1 VPVSQPVIHVAA
13 LLGSRNHRC
22 LKFECTRWFIIYT
35 LGAQQV
41 QTFLPSPM
49 ATATAMYHTRVNP
62 LRGVRRGGSDKV
74 EAIKGLRQRRLHKA
88 FLRYHDPDN
97 WPLLREALK
106 QMGRAD
112 LVGSRPE
119 QLVPAHQPPVPARP
133 PARDVPCATAAG
145 RSVLRRRVC
154 P

>member
-1 VPVSQPVIHVAA
+1 
-13 LLGSRNHRC
+13 
-22 LKFECTRWFIIYT
+22 
-35 LGAQQV
+35 
-41 QTFLPSPM
+41 
-49 ATATAMYHTRVNP
+49 MYHTGVNP

-112 LVGSRPE
+112 LIGSRPD
-119 QLVPAHQPPVPARP
+119 QLVPAHQPPG
-133 PARDVPCATAAG
+133 TGKAAG
-145 RSVLRRRVC
+145 TRRPVRRDGKMQRFTTKGV
-154 P
+154 PLIK